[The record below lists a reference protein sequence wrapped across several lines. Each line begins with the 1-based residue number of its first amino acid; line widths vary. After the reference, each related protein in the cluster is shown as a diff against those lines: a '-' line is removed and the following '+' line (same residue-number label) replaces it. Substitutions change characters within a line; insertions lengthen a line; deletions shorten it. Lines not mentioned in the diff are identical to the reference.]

1 MSEQES
7 LLRGYLAAGD
17 SGGPEAL
24 GHYLHDD
31 VVVHDPGGLT
41 AVGLDHEKETWRK
54 ARQTMPGLSHKVQE
68 VVSEGSTLAARVVIS
83 GTLRGSFGG
92 VSADGKGFKVDQA
105 IFMHIQEGKA
115 KEMWAIV
122 DTGSF
127 RQQVGADQ

>member
-1 MSEQES
+1 MSDLEL
-7 LLRGYLAAGD
+7 LLRGYFAAGD
-17 SGGPEAL
+17 SGDLEAL
-24 GHYLHDD
+24 SHYLHND
-31 VVVHDPGGLT
+31 VVVHDPSGLT

-54 ARQTMPGLSHKVQE
+54 ARQAMPGLSHEVQE
-68 VVSEGSTLAARVVIS
+68 VVSEGATLAARIVVS
-83 GTLRGSFGG
+83 GTLRGAFAG